1 MLKNSNEQIFFTDEE
16 FFRKKNSGW
25 AYPDPR
31 TKDPS
36 EHFRQR
42 VFEVIPGIMTWTTL
56 LGIFFA
62 SWLFPIGAALFIIVF
77 DIYWLYR
84 TFYFSFFS
92 MAARRKMKIWEQINW
107 LDLLKAIS
115 QRNFL
120 KKINQEIV
128 HLKEKIKKT
137 KMFSSERKE
146 LKKILRLKNYILKM
160 VKKDYT
166 NQKFFLD
173 WRKIYHVLLLP
184 TAVEEAESILPALEA
199 AYQSN
204 YPKDKII
211 ILLAMEER
219 EPEERRKKKERILRE
234 KYGDKFFDFLVT
246 VHQVKDNEM
255 KCKASNATYAVKEL
269 VKYLEKKNISWDN
282 VILSNLD
289 CETRIHR
296 EFLPALSYAFVTE
309 PDRYRRA
316 YQPLP
321 IYNNNIWDT
330 IMVVRLLAT
339 GSAFWHMIK
348 SMQPENMVTFS
359 SHSEP
364 LKTIVALDYW
374 PVNVIS
380 EDSVIYWKGYDYFDG
395 HYQVKPIYLP
405 VSMDAVLA
413 ESYWKTLQNQYKQK
427 RRWAYGIENF
437 PLFGRAALNN
447 SKISFW
453 KKWKRLVVMLEG
465 HYSWATTSFILLL
478 LGWLPLFLGGER
490 FNETVL
496 AHNLPIITR
505 VLMSLAMIGLLF
517 SMALSFSMLPPKPKK
532 YSRGKYVMMFVQWLF
547 VPLLGV
553 FFGLPAVDS
562 QTRLLLG
569 KYFGEFWVTEKLVK
583 KEN

>member
-1 MLKNSNEQIFFTDEE
+1 MSDKTEKLFLSDEE
-16 FFRKKNSGW
+16 FFFKKNSGW
-25 AYPDPR
+25 SYPDPR
-31 TKDPS
+31 TTDAK

-42 VFEVIPGIMTWTTL
+42 VFEMIPGLMTWTTL

-62 SWLFPIGAALFIIVF
+62 SWLFPIWASLFIIIF

-84 TFYFSFFS
+84 TIYFSFFS
-92 MAARRKMKIWEQINW
+92 ILARRRMKIWAKIDW
-107 LDLLKAIS
+107 LEMLKRVC
-115 QRNFL
+115 QKDFL
-120 KKINQEIV
+120 KNLEKEIKENRESLKNIIFFNDEQKKI
-128 HLKEKIKKT
+128 KEKLSVNESFLEMARRDCQNKK
-137 KMFSSERKE
+137 
-146 LKKILRLKNYILKM
+146 Y
-160 VKKDYT
+160 
-166 NQKFFLD
+166 FLD
-173 WRKIYHVLLLP
+173 WQKIYHVILLP

-199 AYQSN
+199 VDKAN
-204 YPKDKII
+204 YPNDKII

-219 EPEERRKKKERILRE
+219 EAKEKRDKKERILKE

-246 VHQVKDNEM
+246 VHKVKDNEM
-255 KCKASNATYAVKEL
+255 KCKASNATYAVKKL
-269 VKYLEKKNISWDN
+269 VTYLEKKKIPLDN

-289 CETRIHR
+289 CETRIHPQ
-296 EFLPALSYAFVTE
+296 FLPALSYAFVTE

-348 SMQPENMVTFS
+348 SMQPESMVTFS

-380 EDSVIYWKGYDYFDG
+380 EDSVIYWKGFDYFDG
-395 HYQVKPIYLP
+395 HYQVKPLYLT

-413 ESYWKTLQNQYKQK
+413 ESYWKTIKNQYKQK

-437 PLFGRAALNN
+437 PMLGRACLNN
-447 SKISFW
+447 KKIGFW
-453 KKWKRLVVMLEG
+453 KKLKRLVVMLEG
-465 HYSWATTSFILLL
+465 HYSWGTTSFILLL
-478 LGWLPLFLGGER
+478 LGWLPLLLGGER
-490 FNETVL
+490 FNETNIAL
-496 AHNLPIITR
+496 NLPIITR
-505 VLMSLAMIGLLF
+505 FLMFLAMIGLLF
-517 SMALSFSMLPPKPKK
+517 SMFLSFSMLPPKPEK
-532 YSRGKYVMMFVQWLF
+532 YSKGKYVMMFVQWFF

-562 QTRLLLG
+562 QTRLLFG
-569 KYFGEFWVTEKLVK
+569 KYFGEFWVTEKLIK
-583 KEN
+583 K

>member
-1 MLKNSNEQIFFTDEE
+1 MSDGGNHFHLSEQE
-16 FFRKKNSGW
+16 FFSKKNSGW
-25 AYPDPR
+25 SYPDPR
-31 TKDPS
+31 TTDPK

-42 VFEVIPGIMTWTTL
+42 VFEVIPGIMSWTTL

-92 MAARRKMKIWEQINW
+92 VAARRKMKIWDQIDW
-107 LDLLKAIS
+107 LEMLEMTCQKDFLQKIQKEIRQLEKAVEADNFFSAQKRGLKKRLRIKKYLLKIAGKDCP
-115 QRNFL
+115 NKKHFL
-120 KKINQEIV
+120 PWQE
-128 HLKEKIKKT
+128 
-137 KMFSSERKE
+137 
-146 LKKILRLKNYILKM
+146 
-160 VKKDYT
+160 
-166 NQKFFLD
+166 
-173 WRKIYHVLLLP
+173 IYHVLLLP

-219 EPEERRKKKERILRE
+219 EPEEKRKKKERILRE
-234 KYGDKFFDFLVT
+234 KFGDKFFDFLVT
-246 VHQVKDNEM
+246 VHKVKDNEM

-269 VKYLEKKNISWDN
+269 VNYLEKKNISLDN
-282 VILSNLD
+282 VLLSNLD
-289 CETRIHR
+289 CETRVHSQY
-296 EFLPALSYAFVTE
+296 LAALSYAFATE

-348 SMQPENMVTFS
+348 SMQPESMVTFS

-395 HYQVKPIYLP
+395 QYQVKPIYLP

-413 ESYWKTLQNQYKQK
+413 ESYWKTIQNQYKQK

-447 SKISFW
+447 PRIGFW
-453 KKWKRLVVMLEG
+453 KKLKRLVVMVEG

-490 FNETVL
+490 FNETVI
-496 AHNLPIITR
+496 AHNLPTITR
-505 VLMSLAMIGLLF
+505 LLMSLAMTGLLF
-517 SMALSFSMLPPKPKK
+517 SMVLSFTMLPPKPAK
-532 YSRGKYVMMFVQWLF
+532 YSRGKYVMMFAQWFF

-553 FFGLPAVDS
+553 FFGLPALDS

-583 KEN
+583 K

>member
-1 MLKNSNEQIFFTDEE
+1 MSQENQQPFLSDEDI
-16 FFRKKNSGW
+16 FRKKNSGW

-31 TKDPS
+31 TTDPK

-56 LGIFFA
+56 LGLFFA
-62 SWLFPIGAALFIIVF
+62 SWLLPVWAALFIIVF

-84 TFYFSFFS
+84 TVYFSFFS
-92 MAARRKMKIWEQINW
+92 LLARRKMKVWAKTDW
-107 LDLLKAIS
+107 LKRLKSIYGENLPETVKQEIIAEKNNLKTLSWFS
-115 QRNFL
+115 QERKAVKEKLVLAKAFL
-120 KKINQEIV
+120 KIA
-128 HLKEKIKKT
+128 EKDWVNKKQ
-137 KMFSSERKE
+137 F
-146 LKKILRLKNYILKM
+146 I
-160 VKKDYT
+160 
-166 NQKFFLD
+166 D
-173 WRKIYHVLLLP
+173 WKKIYHVILLP
-184 TAVEEAESILPALEA
+184 TAVEEAESIAPALEA
-199 AYQSN
+199 ALAAN

-219 EPEERRKKKERILRE
+219 EPEEKRRKKEQLLRE
-234 KYGDKFFDFLVT
+234 KYGDKFFDFLAT
-246 VHQVKDNEM
+246 VHKVKDDEM

-269 VKYLEKKNISWDN
+269 VTYLEKKNISLDD
-282 VILSNLD
+282 VMLSNLD
-289 CETRIHR
+289 CETRIHPQ
-296 EFLPALSYAFVTE
+296 FLAALSYAFVTE

-348 SMQPENMVTFS
+348 SMQPESMVTFS

-364 LKTIVALDYW
+364 LKTIVALNFW
-374 PVNVIS
+374 PLNVIS
-380 EDSVIYWKGYDYFDG
+380 EDSVIYWKGFDYFDG

-413 ESYWKTLQNQYKQK
+413 ETYWKTVQNQYKQK

-437 PLFGRAALNN
+437 PLLGRACLNN
-447 SKISFW
+447 KKIDFW
-453 KKWKRLVVMLEG
+453 KKLRRLVVMVEG
-465 HYSWATTSFILLL
+465 HYSWGTTSFILLL
-478 LGWLPLFLGGER
+478 LGWMPLYLGGER

-496 AHNLPIITR
+496 AHNLPLTTR
-505 VLMSLAMIGLLF
+505 FLMMLAMSGLIF
-517 SMALSFSMLPPKPKK
+517 SMILSFSMLPPKPAK
-532 YSRGKYVMMFVQWLF
+532 YSRGKYIMMFAQWLF
-547 VPLLGV
+547 VPLLGIL
-553 FFGLPAVDS
+553 FGLPAVDS

-583 KEN
+583 K